1 MAKQS
6 HRFMFGFCAFFP
18 LVLTDN
24 YSGTV
29 VALGEGD
36 RRRLSQISQGQAPAL
51 GLGDPTE
58 GIWLGEEEMNKRG
71 ILSFSVLAAALIA
84 LALPVVAVAQ
94 GRYPD
99 YRRDRDYGRNG
110 RYDDRYVRDS
120 IHRLDRLAKDFQRD
134 LDRALDRS
142 RRDGT
147 RYEDQLNSDASEF
160 RNAVGNL
167 KSRFGNGRDLDR
179 SANEAQRVLALG
191 NRIDRS
197 QRLFYN
203 DRRTANEW
211 SQIRRELQV
220 LEDAY
225 GYSGYYGNDDDYRR
239 QQRNRD
245 IDDWMRRIPWPR

>member
-1 MAKQS
+1 M
-6 HRFMFGFCAFFP
+6 
-18 LVLTDN
+18 
-24 YSGTV
+24 
-29 VALGEGD
+29 
-36 RRRLSQISQGQAPAL
+36 
-51 GLGDPTE
+51 
-58 GIWLGEEEMNKRG
+58 GIWLGEEAMNKRRT
-71 ILSFSVLAAALIA
+71 LNFSIFAAALIA
-84 LALPVVAVAQ
+84 LCLPVVVAAQ

-99 YRRDRDYGRNG
+99 YRRDRDNG
-110 RYDDRYVRDS
+110 RYGRYDERYLRDS

-147 RYEDQLNSDASEF
+147 RSEDQLNSDASEF

-167 KSRFGNGRDLDR
+167 KSRFGNGRDLNR
-179 SANEAQRVLALG
+179 STNEAQKVLSLG

-197 QRLFYN
+197 QRWFYN
-203 DRRTANEW
+203 DSRTASEW

-225 GYSGYYGNDDDYRR
+225 GYSGYYGNDPYGRDRDDDNRR
-239 QQRNRD
+239 RDRN